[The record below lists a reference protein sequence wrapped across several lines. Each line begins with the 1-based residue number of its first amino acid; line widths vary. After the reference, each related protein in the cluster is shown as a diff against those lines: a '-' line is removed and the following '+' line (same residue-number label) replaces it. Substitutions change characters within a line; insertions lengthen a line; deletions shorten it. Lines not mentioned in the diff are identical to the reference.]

1 MEALE
6 LVKPRTKY
14 INLNQYESIPALD
27 RALAEPNEPESFNSF
42 EEYLEWQNNF
52 LKEDNNEI

>member
-27 RALAEPNEPESFNSF
+27 RALAELEAGECSVPMTF
-42 EEYLEWQNNF
+42 EEYLEEI
-52 LKEDNNEI
+52 KEWFEEDD